1 MQLRPTLALA
11 GLLVLALSSCAAN
24 GGMENAAQPQTQINI
39 SAATSLHEPFEQLA
53 QEFREQH
60 PEILLSDIS
69 YDGSSTLATQI
80 LAGAPTDVFASADDP
95 NMDAVQEAGLAT
107 TASIFATNTLVIA
120 VPHGNP
126 GNINELADLAKATTV
141 LCAPE
146 VPCGSA
152 AKKLL
157 DLAGVQVEAASLEQ
171 NVGTVLV
178 KVATGEADAGLVYR
192 TEIANEPTVESI
204 IPPDAHKVVNSYP
217 ISVVD
222 NASDDEQEVAK
233 REAAEVFVDYVL
245 SEHGQQVM
253 SEYGFGSPSPS
264 AQLKTEQK

>member
-11 GLLVLALSSCAAN
+11 GLLILALSSCAAN
-24 GGMENAAQPQTQINI
+24 GGMENSEEQRTQINI
-39 SAATSLHEPFEQLA
+39 SAASSLHEPFERLA
-53 QEFREQH
+53 QEFREQY

-80 LAGAPTDVFASADDP
+80 VAGAPTDVFASADER
-95 NMDAVQEAGLAT
+95 NMQAVQEAGLE
-107 TASIFATNTLVIA
+107 TAPSIFATNTLVIA
-120 VPHGNP
+120 VPQGNP
-126 GNINELADLAKATTV
+126 GNIKELADLANATTV

-152 AKKLL
+152 AKQLL

-192 TEIANEPTVESI
+192 TEVANEPTVESI
-204 IPPDAHKVVNSYP
+204 IPSDAQKVVNSYP
-217 ISVVD
+217 ISVLD
-222 NASDDEQEVAK
+222 NANGEEPGVAK
-233 REAAEVFVDYVL
+233 RKAAEAFVDYVL

-253 SEYGFGSPSPS
+253 NEYGFGSPTDS
-264 AQLKTEQK
+264 AQIKTEQK

>member
-11 GLLVLALSSCAAN
+11 GFLILALSSCAAN
-24 GGMENAAQPQTQINI
+24 DGMENAAQPQTQINI

-60 PEILLSDIS
+60 LDILLSDIS
-69 YDGSSTLATQI
+69 YDGSATLATQI
-80 LAGAPTDVFASADDP
+80 IAGAPADVFASADER
-95 NMDAVQEAGLAT
+95 NMDALQEAGLVAT
-107 TASIFATNTLVIA
+107 PSIFATNTLVIA
-120 VPHGNP
+120 LPQGNP
-126 GNINELADLAKATTV
+126 GNISELADLAEATTV

-192 TEIANEPTVESI
+192 TEMANEPTAESI
-204 IPPDAHKVVNSYP
+204 IPPEAQKVVNSYP
-217 ISVVD
+217 ISVVA
-222 NASDDEQEVAK
+222 NASGDKQEVAK
-233 REAAEVFVDYVL
+233 REAAEEFVDYVL

-253 SEYGFGSPSPS
+253 REYGFGSPTSS
-264 AQLKTEQK
+264 AQLKSGQK